1 MSNVRF
7 QMARLVASMLSIL
20 VGIATWMLLFIVA
33 KDGLSHMGTSG
44 SAEHVIYF
52 TPIALFG
59 IPAVFVAFA
68 KGGPALGFFA
78 LAAVPLL
85 APLNLFLSIAIS
97 SELSVDQSLSTF
109 IAGFIWAAL
118 SALLIWITA
127 TSRSRGET

>member
-1 MSNVRF
+1 MDASVY
-7 QMARLVASMLSIL
+7 RLQRWPAVHGNKWQRRACH
-20 VGIATWMLLFIVA
+20 LLHA
-33 KDGLSHMGTSG
+33 
-44 SAEHVIYF
+44 
-52 TPIALFG
+52 IALFG

-97 SELSVDQSLSTF
+97 SEFSVDQSLSTF